1 MSALF
6 MAFPPQSPTL
16 TNPWWI
22 IKAELAHSSLD
33 VVKKSYEGNTEIAF
47 FTAVWG
53 RNANFS
59 SLTTRCVSAYV
70 KSFYCTGKHG
80 TSTQKGILT
89 AFAKTPISSG
99 N

>member
-47 FTAVWG
+47 FMAVWG

-59 SLTTRCVSAYV
+59 SLTTRCVSAY
-70 KSFYCTGKHG
+70 
-80 TSTQKGILT
+80 
-89 AFAKTPISSG
+89 
-99 N
+99 